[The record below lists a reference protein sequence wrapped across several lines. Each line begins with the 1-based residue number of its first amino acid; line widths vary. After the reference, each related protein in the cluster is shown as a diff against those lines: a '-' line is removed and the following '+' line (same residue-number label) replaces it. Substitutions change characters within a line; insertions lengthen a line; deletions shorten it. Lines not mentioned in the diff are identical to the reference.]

1 MSLFKQ
7 YLEMAQKAIP
17 LKKPKNFKNQL
28 EDVIDRLVKNQ
39 DHKNKKTIKIHTSN
53 LGFQGKF
60 DTHFADAIYQL
71 KDAYK
76 RILNKQ
82 ELSDSCWE
90 FRESICSILQSPK
103 CLLHDENAFDIV

>member
-76 RILNKQ
+76 KAGWDISYKDSWIVLNKTVY
-82 ELSDSCWE
+82 E
-90 FRESICSILQSPK
+90 K
-103 CLLHDENAFDIV
+103 